1 MRRPEIPSLKCQA
14 VPFLLLF
21 LPITP
26 SPLPKLVAEGWVV
39 DGHWCPSRPQ
49 QLPKL
54 QPSSLCYQDCSEK
67 PIIRQPWSD
76 SALIQHWAPQGVGKS
91 AFSWFS
97 ESVTAKQEV
106 EVAGALLVASLLKI
120 VQTNSSEFSSG
131 GFIWPCS
138 SQTTYLKWQQARDS
152 RMPLEAHLNYSTT
165 TWKEP

>member
-97 ESVTAKQEV
+97 ESVNCKARGGGCWSTAGSKFAEDSADKLLRVFFWGLHMTLQLTNDVFEV
-106 EVAGALLVASLLKI
+106 TAGQRQQDA
-120 VQTNSSEFSSG
+120 TRSSS
-131 GFIWPCS
+131 
-138 SQTTYLKWQQARDS
+138 
-152 RMPLEAHLNYSTT
+152 
-165 TWKEP
+165 